1 MKKKAQEEIVGFAIV
16 LVIILIVGVVII
28 GFMLRQKPE
37 VEQKNRQVSDLLNTI
52 IVYSP
57 GQCNGNQIKD
67 LLIDVMKNKPDG
79 SELCVIK
86 SKEFL
91 AGSSSSSNSEGELQ
105 KIMRA
110 TMGDFSSSSGY
121 AGIFAY
127 EIVFYYEKESGAE
140 TVEEYLFGSTLPK
153 ICSVSSDYFDSLQC
167 SGDKTKNSDNCDC
180 LEKNIKGKFKSIM
193 GYTALPVINREDIQI
208 SLRFYYDS

>member
-1 MKKKAQEEIVGFAIV
+1 
-16 LVIILIVGVVII
+16 
-28 GFMLRQKPE
+28 
-37 VEQKNRQVSDLLNTI
+37 
-52 IVYSP
+52 
-57 GQCNGNQIKD
+57 
-67 LLIDVMKNKPDG
+67 
-79 SELCVIK
+79 
-86 SKEFL
+86 
-91 AGSSSSSNSEGELQ
+91 
-105 KIMRA
+105 
-110 TMGDFSSSSGY
+110 MGDFSSSSGY

-180 LEKNIKGKFKSIM
+180 LEKNIRGKFKSIM